1 LHFKTRKLE
10 TKAMKVIKMSVIFA
24 VLFILASCKQQEPIK
39 GGYKVVWQE
48 NFEDS
53 TKLEKHWSKI
63 PRGKSDWNEYMSD
76 YDGLYK
82 IEGGNLILKGIKNTV
97 LPNDDVPYL
106 TGGVY
111 TKGKI
116 AFDQGRIEI
125 KARLFGARGAWPA
138 IWMLPE
144 NAEWPD
150 GGEIDI
156 MERLNVDNYIYQTV
170 HSDYTDKQGIKDNPK
185 AGIVAHIKPDNY
197 NVYAA
202 ELFTDS
208 IRFFVNDTHTY
219 TYPRIETDKTGQ
231 FPFADNK
238 FYLLIDM
245 QLGGNWV
252 GNVNEQDLPTQM
264 HIDWVRYL
272 KKEDKQEK

>member
-1 LHFKTRKLE
+1 
-10 TKAMKVIKMSVIFA
+10 MKVIKMSVIFA

-138 IWMLPE
+138 IWMLPTDWVYGG
-144 NAEWPD
+144 WPAS
-150 GGEIDI
+150 GEIDI
-156 MERLNVDNYIYQTV
+156 MEHVGYNQNTIHASTHSEAYYHSIGTQKTATKYVDGV
-170 HSDYTDKQGIKDNPK
+170 SDDF
-185 AGIVAHIKPDNY
+185 H
-197 NVYAA
+197 VYAVEWLPDKVHGYIDG
-202 ELFTDS
+202 ELYFTFDPQQNKS
-208 IRFFVNDTHTY
+208 TTTYKEWPFDQRFH
-219 TYPRIETDKTGQ
+219 
-231 FPFADNK
+231 
-238 FYLLIDM
+238 LLINIAV
-245 QLGGNWV
+245 GGNWGAAQGFDDSIYPV
-252 GNVNEQDLPTQM
+252 QMEVDYVRVYQSKEINELTGQ
-264 HIDWVRYL
+264 
-272 KKEDKQEK
+272 